1 MLLLY
6 FQIAKIVVQKQQKG
20 DSHVKKRT
28 AITAAITTEPPEVTV
43 SARVPVAK
51 T

>member
-1 MLLLY
+1 MNNTVATKT
-6 FQIAKIVVQKQQKG
+6 AKGGTIPA
-20 DSHVKKRT
+20 